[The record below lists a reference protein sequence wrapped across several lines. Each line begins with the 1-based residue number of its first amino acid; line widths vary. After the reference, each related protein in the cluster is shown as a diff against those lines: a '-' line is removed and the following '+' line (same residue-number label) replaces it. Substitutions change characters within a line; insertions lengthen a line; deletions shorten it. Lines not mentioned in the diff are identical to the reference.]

1 MEGAV
6 DEDGFDLSDFAA
18 SEVGFV
24 EEAVELLEWA
34 EEAGGSFEAMDSA
47 AFCASISLMY
57 PEKRDGHL

>member
-18 SEVGFV
+18 SEVEFV
-24 EEAVELLEWA
+24 EEAVELRGA
-34 EEAGGSFEAMDSA
+34 EEADGSFEAMDSA
-47 AFCASISLMY
+47 AFCASISFMY